1 MHLIVIT
8 VNYSHQRTTAVPDI
22 TLLTENACRI
32 IQYTKY
38 IYVIDW
44 RTVPHTHYKKVP
56 TQKNKNKESGQFNV
70 RTNNYACVQK
80 LITLSI
86 TINNKSYNN
95 YT

>member
-1 MHLIVIT
+1 MKNNTIHNVHIHNRLAHGT
-8 VNYSHQRTTAVPDI
+8 PY
-22 TLLTENACRI
+22 TL
-32 IQYTKY
+32 Q
-38 IYVIDW
+38 
-44 RTVPHTHYKKVP
+44 KVP
-56 TQKNKNKESGQFNV
+56 TQKNKNKESGQFNI

>member
-1 MHLIVIT
+1 MQNNTIHKVHIHNRLAHGAGAA
-8 VNYSHQRTTAVPDI
+8 Y
-22 TLLTENACRI
+22 TL
-32 IQYTKY
+32 Q
-38 IYVIDW
+38 
-44 RTVPHTHYKKVP
+44 KVP